1 MSKTTLLLKIFC
13 FRSTD
18 HRVFFFFLRSSKFGS
33 QCKRTFKKLGEDGRP
48 ADVPAPAEEME
59 KKQKILL
66 WLMEGQ
72 KELVQHK
79 RSSYGLVFKLFSL

>member
-1 MSKTTLLLKIFC
+1 M
-13 FRSTD
+13 
-18 HRVFFFFLRSSKFGS
+18 
-33 QCKRTFKKLGEDGRP
+33 KKCGEDVRP
-48 ADVPAPAEEME
+48 ADVAAPAEEME

-79 RSSYGLVFKLFSL
+79 RSSYGSVLRTAAGLSLPVCFSVVLYTDVLLDSAGLKIPLIQ

>member
-1 MSKTTLLLKIFC
+1 M
-13 FRSTD
+13 
-18 HRVFFFFLRSSKFGS
+18 
-33 QCKRTFKKLGEDGRP
+33 KKCGEDVRP
-48 ADVPAPAEEME
+48 ADVAAPAEEME

-79 RSSYGLVFKLFSL
+79 RSSYGSVPQTAAAVILPVGPIMNLLFIHTSGVSVSAATVSQLGSSVH

>member
-1 MSKTTLLLKIFC
+1 M
-13 FRSTD
+13 
-18 HRVFFFFLRSSKFGS
+18 
-33 QCKRTFKKLGEDGRP
+33 RP
-48 ADVPAPAEEME
+48 VDVPAPAEEME

-79 RSSYGLVFKLFSL
+79 RSSYGWVFDCMGR

>member
-1 MSKTTLLLKIFC
+1 M
-13 FRSTD
+13 
-18 HRVFFFFLRSSKFGS
+18 
-33 QCKRTFKKLGEDGRP
+33 RP

-79 RSSYGLVFKLFSL
+79 RSSYGSVLPSSNCSAQFALLSSFTLMIHRARSS

>member
-1 MSKTTLLLKIFC
+1 M
-13 FRSTD
+13 
-18 HRVFFFFLRSSKFGS
+18 
-33 QCKRTFKKLGEDGRP
+33 GEDVRG
-48 ADVPAPAEEME
+48 AEVPAPAEEME

-79 RSSYGLVFKLFSL
+79 RSSYGSVFKPCGVVARSVALITMDISHHALFNHHPSH